1 MSALVVAV
9 VTLPLVAAGVLL
21 LLPRTPGATTVR
33 RWAALAVVV
42 AVLAATAPLLR
53 TALQGAPAEAAA
65 GGWPAGVSIVLRADV
80 LACLGVLVTGVLVA
94 ASLVVAAGTLED
106 REPLFAP
113 LVLVMSAGVF
123 GALLTTD
130 LFNLFVFVEVMLIPS
145 YVLVALGRRGPG
157 GGRLYVTV
165 NLLASTVFLAGVGLV
180 YGAAGTVSLDQLRG
194 AAGDPAVATAAG
206 VVLVALAVK
215 SAAVP
220 LHSWLPASYGAVGP
234 AVVVLFS
241 GLLTKVGVLAL
252 LRVWAVVFEGDT
264 RLAWVLLLVAVATMV
279 VGVLSA
285 VGEGSVRAV
294 LTNHMVSQIGYLL
307 VGVGLATVAG
317 YAAAVFFLLQYAV
330 VKAALL
336 AVSAAVEVRD
346 GTGRL
351 SRLGGLGRREP
362 LLALAF
368 ALAALGLVGVPPTSG
383 FVAKLQLASA
393 AAQAASWWVLVAVVA
408 VSLVTL
414 VSMLKLWN
422 GVFAGAPPR
431 HDQEDQE
438 DQDDDEGLRD
448 QGGGLAVVVQQR
460 VPVAVLAPALALAAG
475 GLVLGVW
482 AEPLLSAST
491 AAAVQLVGGA
501 P

>member
-1 MSALVVAV
+1 VSALVVAV
-9 VTLPLVAAGVLL
+9 VALPLVVAAALL
-21 LLPRTPGATTVR
+21 LLPRTAGGLAAR
-33 RWAALAVVV
+33 RWAAVAATAAVVV
-42 AVLAATAPLLR
+42 AAAVLLR
-53 TALQGAPAEAAA
+53 PSLAGAPVEAGA
-65 GGWPAGVSIVLRADV
+65 GGWPAGVAIVLRADA
-80 LACLGVLVTGVLVA
+80 LACLGVLVTGVLVV
-94 ASLVVAAGTLED
+94 ASLAVAAGTRED
-106 REPLFAP
+106 AEPLFAP
-113 LVLVMSAGVF
+113 LVLVMAAGVW

-145 YVLVALGRRGPG
+145 YVLVALGRRGPA

-180 YGAAGTVSLDQLRG
+180 YGATGTVSLDQLRG
-194 AAGDPAVATAAG
+194 AAATDPAAAVAAG

-220 LHSWLPASYGAVGP
+220 LHSWLPGSYGAVGP

-252 LRVWAVVFEGDT
+252 LRVWAVVFEGDS
-264 RLAWVLLLVAVATMV
+264 RVAWVLLLVAVVTMV

-307 VGVGLATVAG
+307 VGVGLATAAG
-317 YAAAVFFLLQYAV
+317 YAAAVFFLVQYAV

-336 AVSAAVEVRD
+336 AVSAAVEVRT
-346 GTGRL
+346 GTDRL
-351 SRLGGLGRREP
+351 ARLGGLARREP

-383 FVAKLQLASA
+383 FVAKLQLATA
-393 AAQAASWWVLVAVVA
+393 AAQAGSWWALVAVVA

-422 GVFAGAPPR
+422 GVFTGAAP
-431 HDQEDQE
+431 
-438 DQDDDEGLRD
+438 DDDDGAGSGPRAA
-448 QGGGLAVVVQQR
+448 GGSAAVTPR
-460 VPVAVLAPALALAAG
+460 VPAAVLAPALALAAA
-475 GLVLGVW
+475 GLLLGVW

-491 AAAVQLVGGA
+491 TAALQLAGGA